1 MDKYLVYFVQG
12 SLDKAATAM
21 REVYEGEVAEQELQH
36 IRNLPPKIPFT
47 ELVKTGF
54 QNLEFRRA
62 LLVNL
67 VVQITQ
73 HFVGSN
79 IITYITELSEDASK
93 LGVLEQ
99 ILLDIL
105 IPFMGATVTMFIIE
119 KFGRRRSLVLSLTG
133 VVICLFLLSATLNR
147 GAELAPRIDY
157 HDSIEFANAT
167 CPFYNMSKSSSKW
180 TCLTC
185 LVETCAFC
193 SQINQV
199 STYS

>member
-1 MDKYLVYFVQG
+1 MVYFVQG

-21 REVYEGEVAEQELQH
+21 REVYESEIAEQELLL
-36 IRNLPPKIPFT
+36 IRNLPPKMSFA

-54 QNLEFRRA
+54 QNLEFKRA

-73 HFVGSN
+73 HLVGSN
-79 IITYITELSEDASK
+79 IIAYITELNEDASK

-99 ILLDIL
+99 ILLDII

-133 VVICLFLLSATLNR
+133 VVISLFLLSATFNR
-147 GAELAPRIDY
+147 GAELAPLIDY
-157 HDSIEFANAT
+157 HDSKAFANAT

-180 TCLTC
+180 TCMTC

-199 STYS
+199 STS